1 MPEDFLEQMDRK
13 AVEEEMEGAHG
24 DRRQEVVFIGRP
36 DRQAIE
42 DALDKCL
49 VTDEEWATAT
59 YAEPGFQRWPEAKE
73 YLEADE
79 EEDDDDA
86 ERQEE
91 QEPLGGEGA

>member
-1 MPEDFLEQMDRK
+1 MPDDFLEQMDRK

-59 YAEPGFQRWPEAKE
+59 YSEPGFQRWPEAKE
-73 YLEADE
+73 YLEAE
-79 EEDDDDA
+79 EEDS
-86 ERQEE
+86 EGEEE
-91 QEPLGGEGA
+91 QETLQGEGA

>member
-1 MPEDFLEQMDRK
+1 MYRK
-13 AVEEEMEGAHG
+13 AVEEEMEGTHG
-24 DRRQEVVFIGRP
+24 DRRQEVVFIGRI

-59 YAEPGFQRWPEAKE
+59 YAELGFQRWPEAKE

-79 EEDDDDA
+79 DEDDDDM
-86 ERQEE
+86 EESPEE
-91 QEPLGGEGA
+91 QEPLRGEGA